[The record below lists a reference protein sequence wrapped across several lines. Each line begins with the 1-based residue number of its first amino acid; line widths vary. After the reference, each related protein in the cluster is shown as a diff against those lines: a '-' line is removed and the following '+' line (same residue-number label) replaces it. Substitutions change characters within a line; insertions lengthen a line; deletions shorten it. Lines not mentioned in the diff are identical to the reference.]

1 MTHRVI
7 INDSKPE
14 KRTDTANSTFKR
26 KKKKKV
32 LLSTELDFYQFDS
45 ALR

>member
-1 MTHRVI
+1 MIHRVI

-14 KRTDTANSTFKR
+14 KRTDTANSTL
-26 KKKKKV
+26 KKEKKKV